1 VFAWLFY
8 TAISRI
14 SPHLASASLR
24 GDWHSLPRR
33 AGRAKAAGRA
43 PPLQASACRANE
55 NDLPALR
62 EWAFCARF
70 SIGVSKRVPRIAS
83 FCVQMFERLFHR
95 RWRRRAE
102 TPRLRVWPAIR
113 FCGGM
118 RRALSFATA
127 LPALPA
133 WPRRR
138 AALILRGGVRL
149 RPISPR
155 FPLRVAV
162 YGRAAAA
169 GPCNAAFWRHHFATG
184 QKICSISATLFAKR
198 TNRLDTRRTLHHRAG

>member
-1 VFAWLFY
+1 MFAWLFY

-14 SPHLASASLR
+14 LPHLASASLR
-24 GDWHSLPRR
+24 GDWHSPPRGL
-33 AGRAKAAGRA
+33 AGRKPTAGR
-43 PPLQASACRANE
+43 PRSRASACRADE
-55 NDLPALR
+55 NDRPALQ

-70 SIGVSKRVPRIAS
+70 SVGLSKRVPRIAS

-102 TPRLRVWPAIR
+102 TPRLRVLPAIR

-184 QKICSISATLFAKR
+184 QKICSISAIMFAKR
-198 TNRLDTRRTLHHRAG
+198 TN